1 MVVINGLPL
10 SMTEPGPTRQRLID
24 EGMRL
29 FAERGF
35 RATAVGDIE
44 AAAGLQPRR
53 GALYKHFPSK
63 HALLEAAVRAHL
75 DSAATVATEVGEI
88 DLAGTLSADRA
99 LLRPIVVGLGR
110 WFLDEMDRMK
120 DLTRVL
126 EHDGPRM
133 DDLTLE
139 VKRNI
144 VDLSYRA
151 ATRLIA
157 GLAPEAKDPEATAV
171 LVLGALV
178 ALRRTA
184 WTFGSPPLDIDDDRA
199 LIAWADVTVASIDAV
214 ADDRAEPPL
223 SPSAGRKRAQGV
235 QVRVP

>member
-1 MVVINGLPL
+1 
-10 SMTEPGPTRQRLID
+10 
-24 EGMRL
+24 MRL

-63 HALLEAAVRAHL
+63 QALLEAAVRAYL
-75 DSAATVATEVGEI
+75 DTAATGATQIGELDLSSAVA
-88 DLAGTLSADRA
+88 ADRE
-99 LLRPIVVGLGR
+99 LLRAVFVGLGR
-110 WFLDEMDRMK
+110 WFLDEMDRLK

-126 EHDGPRM
+126 EHDGERM
-133 DDLTLE
+133 IEITAE
-139 VKRNI
+139 VKDNI

-151 ATRLIA
+151 AA
-157 GLAPEAKDPEATAV
+157 GLIGAAAPEATDPEATAV

-184 WTFGSPPLDIDDDRA
+184 WTFGFPPLDIDDDRA
-199 LIAWADVTVASIDAV
+199 LTAWADLILVTLHAMR
-214 ADDRAEPPL
+214 ADDRA
-223 SPSAGRKRAQGV
+223 
-235 QVRVP
+235 